1 MQIVESFTERL
12 TGKRLIGISKQEN
25 SIELLFDLET
35 TILEARIILENVF
48 YFNSTIGVKQT
59 GDDIVESYTLNSLE
73 HSYFKEYPDLEA
85 YRESKAKSGFLK
97 IYYAKDE
104 LEVIAGFDTAS
115 FSFLNKKAAELAGYP
130 RFSHYVG
137 KRK

>member
-1 MQIVESFTERL
+1 MQIVESFTESL

-73 HSYFKEYPDLEA
+73 DSYFKEYPDLAA

-115 FSFLNKKAAELAGYP
+115 FSFLNKKAAELAGIQDF
-130 RFSHYVG
+130 RTI
-137 KRK
+137 